1 MEGRNT
7 LIAPGT
13 LAKVRVR
20 RAHARLY
27 NKERHFKDWYVHW
40 KPSSEH
46 SYPGNRF
53 RTVRGGFGVA
63 SGFIAAHCTSCSAN
77 LDINARIHSTNVT
90 EPRI

>member
-27 NKERHFKDWYVHW
+27 NKERHFKGWYVHG
-40 KPSSEH
+40 KLSSVRGF
-46 SYPGNRF
+46 PGKTLW
-53 RTVRGGFGVA
+53 TVRGVFWVA

-90 EPRI
+90 EPRM